1 MIRLQSQA
9 ETSEKL
15 KRQKVTWQKGRVHVA
30 AHECKTGD
38 TVGLEVFGYI
48 TNF

>member
-15 KRQKVTWQKGRVHVA
+15 KRQVTWQKGRVHVA
-30 AHECKTGD
+30 ARECKTGD
-38 TVGLEVFGYI
+38 TAGLEVFGYI